1 MNLGRREVV
10 RGNRGGECEEG
21 RLQSGF
27 LYERRIKKKEKMFL
41 MYQEIDLQYHI
52 HS

>member
-1 MNLGRREVV
+1 MNLGRREVM
-10 RGNRGGECEEG
+10 RGNGGECEQG

-27 LYERRIKKKEKMFL
+27 LYERRIKKEKKMFL
-41 MYQEIDLQYHI
+41 IYPEIDLQYHI